1 MENEERMLLVNIFFF
16 LSNILSFADRLVHT
30 VTFCISST
38 SHGYFFTFF
47 FTARTV
53 LNKDSHTTLD
63 RNLTEKWNLL
73 NKKFELRDRA
83 EVF

>member
-1 MENEERMLLVNIFFF
+1 MNIFFF
-16 LSNILSFADRLVHT
+16 LSNILSFSDRLVHT

-38 SHGYFFTFF
+38 SHSSHGYFFFF
-47 FTARTV
+47 FNFTARTV
-53 LNKDSHTTLD
+53 LNRDSHTTLD